1 MNDRVLID
9 TSALLA
15 LAHPRDQFHSRA
27 VTTARRFLSKSGRW
41 VGTMLVL
48 GELHG
53 HLLHRR
59 GPAQAHDLTDALLD
73 DSAYEWVDTT
83 VDLVRTAV
91 ASWIERFRD
100 QAFSL
105 TDAVS
110 FEVMR
115 REGLR
120 AAFAYDD
127 HFRTAGFELLR

>member
-15 LAHPRDQFHSRA
+15 LAHPRDQYHARA
-27 VTTARRFLSKSGRW
+27 VATARRFLSRHGRW
-41 VGTMLVL
+41 VGTTLVL

-59 GPAQAHDLTDALLD
+59 GPADARDLTMALLD
-73 DSAYEWVDTT
+73 DSAYEWMDTT

-91 ASWIERFRD
+91 GSWIERYRD

-110 FEVMR
+110 FEIMR
-115 REGLR
+115 RERLQT
-120 AAFAYDD
+120 AFAYDD
-127 HFRTAGFELLR
+127 HFRAAGFDLLH